1 MTQEKPKWR
10 VAIAGCHRMVTRT
23 PGSHNFAAAFNAV
36 PEVQVV
42 GVFDFGGDT
51 RAEFAACWRDA
62 WGEVTNLRRL
72 RAHAVRD
79 SPRSTMHRHPPNHAR
94 RPD

>member
-1 MTQEKPKWR
+1 MTQEKRKWR

-23 PGSHNFAAAFNAV
+23 PGSHNFAAAFYAV

-42 GVFDFGGDT
+42 GVFDFGAET
-51 RAEFAACWRDA
+51 RAEFVTCWRDV

-72 RAHAVRD
+72 RTHAVRD